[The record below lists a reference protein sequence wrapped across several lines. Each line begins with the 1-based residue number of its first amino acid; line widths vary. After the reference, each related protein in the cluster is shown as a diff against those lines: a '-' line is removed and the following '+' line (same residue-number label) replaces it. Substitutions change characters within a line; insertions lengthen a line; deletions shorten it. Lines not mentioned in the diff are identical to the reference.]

1 MACRGPWHYGI
12 VPFHLGKH
20 KPVAPPKR
28 AAFGLKLRL
37 QVAALGALAV
47 AIGMFQISRA
57 VLFVIDLHGMEAY
70 SAGCHRCCAT
80 VIRCDSSRLARK
92 NCRLAHVE
100 PQAHEGSLMNLLALG
115 FSVGG
120 FCDRAELIR
129 P

>member
-70 SAGCHRCCAT
+70 SAALVAT
-80 VIRCDSSRLARK
+80 GAVLLLFAVIPAGWLEKTADW
-92 NCRLAHVE
+92 
-100 PQAHEGSLMNLLALG
+100 LMSNRRRTKVL
-115 FSVGG
+115 
-120 FCDRAELIR
+120 
-129 P
+129 